1 MITYRRKP
9 KCQVAKGDLAELL
22 APFEAS
28 FSTRVHQNA
37 CIGFF
42 HRFFLDSKNSYG
54 LAFSGRN

>member
-22 APFEAS
+22 APLRLLSQHAFTKTPAS
-28 FSTRVHQNA
+28 VFF
-37 CIGFF
+37 IG
-42 HRFFLDSKNSYG
+42 FFLDSKNSYG